1 MNLGIGFRGEE
12 VRLQG
17 LAGTSG
23 AELSGGAGLGGGG
36 AGPLGGADCARRRLG
51 GAAGRLAGAGH
62 GGKVR
67 RGVVAR
73 RQGGTWWA
81 FEEGSVVGKQV
92 GRRKSRQPAE
102 TLARRRA
109 RAMSATM
116 AAQVVAATSELGAIG
131 YGAELR
137 VQNMK

>member
-1 MNLGIGFRGEE
+1 LAAQRGGSLGQATAARC
-12 VRLQG
+12 
-17 LAGTSG
+17 
-23 AELSGGAGLGGGG
+23 GGA
-36 AGPLGGADCARRRLG
+36 
-51 GAAGRLAGAGH
+51 
-62 GGKVR
+62 
-67 RGVVAR
+67 
-73 RQGGTWWA
+73 WWA
-81 FEEGSVVGKQV
+81 FEEGGAVGKQV
-92 GRRKSRQPAE
+92 GRRKSQQPAE